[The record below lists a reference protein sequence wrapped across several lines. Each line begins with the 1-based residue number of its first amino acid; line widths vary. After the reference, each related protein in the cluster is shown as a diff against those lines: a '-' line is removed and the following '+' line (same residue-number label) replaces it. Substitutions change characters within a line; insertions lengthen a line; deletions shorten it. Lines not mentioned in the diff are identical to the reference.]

1 MYPPIVG
8 IVINLLFCVGVL
20 LLFGRKI
27 RPVDGDT
34 RSNLQRIW
42 EKLRVKKSQEV
53 NETTP
58 LTAK

>member
-1 MYPPIVG
+1 MVG